1 MNLGTNVSSDFLN
14 LFYPELKDREL
25 SRNNKL
31 NLFTL
36 RVTNNEFVYDE
47 LIESLGN
54 QLHTFALSR
63 KEVKQLIDEGK
74 LRTLTDRAKE
84 RLRDHRNI
92 KGEGKTEGGELGEI
106 LLYCF
111 LESHLNAPKI
121 LTKLELKTSAQM
133 FVHGADG
140 VHLLNLDDKNYQLI
154 LGEAKLIGDL
164 SVGVTKAFSSIASL
178 LEDKGK
184 KKNFELQL
192 VNSQLV
198 KEAYDEGIY
207 DFLKKIIIP
216 SAKDDETNMD
226 YSFGIFIGFNIDVTD
241 AEKLLS
247 NSEFRDCIR
256 KKIVEKVEGNIAAI
270 NKQIEL
276 AHFTGYNFYL
286 YVLPF
291 TDLES
296 KRKQLVEGLL

>member
-1 MNLGTNVSSDFLN
+1 MSLGTSVHSDFLN
-14 LFYPELKDREL
+14 LFYCELKDKEL
-25 SRNNKL
+25 NRNNKL

-36 RVTNNEFVYDE
+36 RVTNNDFVYDE

-84 RLRDHRNI
+84 RLRDHRNM
-92 KGEGKTEGGELGEI
+92 KGEAKTEGGELGEI

-121 LTKLELKTSAQM
+121 LTKLELKTSSQM

-140 VHLLNLDDKNYQLI
+140 VHLLKIDDKNYQLI

-164 SVGVTKAFSSIASL
+164 GTGITKAFSSIATL

-184 KKNFELQL
+184 KKKFELQL

-198 KEAYDEGIY
+198 KEAYDENMY
-207 DFLKKIIIP
+207 EFLKRIIIP
-216 SAKDDETNMD
+216 NAKEDETNMD
-226 YSFGIFIGFNIDVTD
+226 YSFGIFIGFNVDITD
-241 AEKLLS
+241 TEKS
-247 NSEFRDCIR
+247 MGNSEYRDCIR
-256 KKIVEKVEGNIAAI
+256 KKIVDKVEGSISSI
-270 NKQIEL
+270 NAQINL
-276 AHFTGYNFYL
+276 AHFTGYNFHV
-286 YVLPF
+286 YVVPF
-291 TDLES
+291 TELDA
-296 KRKQLVEGLL
+296 KRKELIEGLL